1 MAFASPDI
9 IAILNKIKPPYN
21 INTLSMSAAQEVLS
35 INETVSEQINEI
47 KEERKRLTVELL
59 ELKYINRIFPS
70 DANFLLIQ
78 FSNSNLVFNALLKA
92 GIVVR
97 NRATQ
102 VENCLRIT
110 IGTKIEN
117 NQLLKILK
125 ELQR

>member
-1 MAFASPDI
+1 MFVDGHLPGHPFHPPGGRAFKLSKGGLMDI
-9 IAILNKIKPPYN
+9 
-21 INTLSMSAAQEVLS
+21 T
-35 INETVSEQINEI
+35 INEI
-47 KEERKRLTVELL
+47 KEERNRLVIELL
-59 ELKYINRIFPS
+59 KLKFVERIFPS

-78 FSNSNLVFNALLKA
+78 FSNSKRIFNALLKA

-125 ELQR
+125 ELQG